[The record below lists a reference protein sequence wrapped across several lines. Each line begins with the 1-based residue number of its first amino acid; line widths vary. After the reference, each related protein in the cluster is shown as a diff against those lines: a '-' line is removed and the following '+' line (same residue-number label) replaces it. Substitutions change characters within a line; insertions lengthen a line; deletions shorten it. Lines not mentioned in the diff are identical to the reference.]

1 MLSVTDHH
9 RNSAGLT
16 YVYPVISRRAGGL
29 SIGINLNT
37 NNACNWRCI
46 YCQVPD
52 LKRGG
57 APRVDLDKLEQEL
70 RGFLD
75 DVLEGDFYETHRVPP
90 EDRTIRDIALSG
102 NGEPTSS
109 REFHEVVTLL
119 GIITAD
125 LGLVDQITFVLIT
138 NGSLVQRRVVQAG
151 ISQLS
156 ELNGE
161 VWLKLDSTT
170 NAGIHLINNARITKT
185 SVAKNLETVAKL
197 CRTWIQTCVFSLD
210 GEPPSKK
217 EREAYR
223 LFLSDMLDRG
233 VPFRGVLLYGMARS
247 SMQPEAPRLG
257 RLPLNWLEEYANEI
271 RPLGIEV
278 RVNE

>member
-1 MLSVTDHH
+1 MLSVTDHR

-109 REFHEVVTLL
+109 REFDQVVTLL

-125 LGLVDQITFVLIT
+125 LGLVDQITFVLVT

-161 VWLKLDSTT
+161 VWFKLDSTT
-170 NAGIHLINNARITKT
+170 NAGIHLINNARTTKT
-185 SVAKNLETVAKL
+185 SVAKNLEAVAKL

-210 GEPPSKK
+210 GEPPSKE

-233 VPFRGVLLYGMARS
+233 VPFRGVLLYGMARP